1 MSPLAAG
8 VALMA
13 LAMILLPA
21 GDAVAKHLTA
31 ITAYGAGFLAWSR
44 FVVGLALVAPAAAAG
59 GQFRGLGAMFL
70 VRQALR
76 GGLVASA
83 ITCVINAVETAPLA
97 DVYGAF
103 FVGPTAAIVLAR
115 LLLKEPVRP
124 GEWVAVLLGFA
135 GVLLIVRPTG
145 TISPGLL
152 WALASGL
159 SFGGFLVATRWA
171 AGTAPPLAQLS
182 GQLFFG
188 FAFLLPLG
196 VGDLGRFGI
205 EAPGW
210 LVLMALFSALANL
223 LQLFAVRHARAVV
236 LAPVIYVQL
245 IVATAF
251 GWVLFGDRP
260 DGWTLA
266 GLGVLLVAG
275 LCRVPLRRRR
285 LPAEVPADG

>member
-1 MSPLAAG
+1 MTSPAAG
-8 VALMA
+8 IALMA
-13 LAMILLPA
+13 LAMVLLPA

-31 ITAYGAGFLAWSR
+31 TTAYGAGFLAWSR

-59 GQFRGLGAMFL
+59 GQLRGLSPMFL
-70 VRQALR
+70 LRQAIR
-76 GGLVASA
+76 GGLVAAA
-83 ITCVINAVETAPLA
+83 ITFVINAVETAPLA

-115 LLLKEPVRP
+115 LLLKEVVRP
-124 GEWVAVLLGFA
+124 REWVAVLLGFA

-171 AGTAPPLAQLS
+171 AGTAPPLAQLT

-196 VGDLGRFGI
+196 IGDVVSFGI

-210 LVLMALFSALANL
+210 LVTMALVSALANL

-236 LAPVIYVQL
+236 LAPVVYLQL
-245 IVATAF
+245 VAATAF
-251 GWVLFGDRP
+251 GWTLFGDRP
-260 DGWTLA
+260 DGWTFAGLAVILLA
-266 GLGVLLVAG
+266 GLA
-275 LCRVPLRRRR
+275 RVPLGRRR
-285 LPAEVPADG
+285 PAGRVERG

>member
-1 MSPLAAG
+1 MNSPAAG

-13 LAMILLPA
+13 LAMVLLPA
-21 GDAVAKHLTA
+21 GDAIAKHLTA

-59 GQFRGLGAMFL
+59 GQFRGLGPMFL
-70 VRQALR
+70 LRQAIR
-76 GGLVASA
+76 GGLVAGA
-83 ITCVINAVETAPLA
+83 IVFVINAVKSAPLA

-115 LLLKEPVRP
+115 LLLHEPVRP
-124 GEWVAVLLGFA
+124 REWVAVLLGFA

-145 TISPGLL
+145 AVGPGLL
-152 WALASGL
+152 WALAAGL

-171 AGTAPPLAQLS
+171 AGTAPPLAQLA

-196 VGDLGRFGI
+196 IGDLLRVGI

-210 LVLMALFSALANL
+210 LVAMALSSALANL
-223 LQLFAVRHARAVV
+223 LQLLAVRHAGAVV
-236 LAPVIYVQL
+236 LAPVVYLQ
-245 IVATAF
+245 IVAATAF
-251 GWVLFGDRP
+251 GWALFGDRP
-260 DGWTLA
+260 DGWTFA
-266 GLGVLLVAG
+266 GLCVILLAG
-275 LCRVPLRRRR
+275 LCRVPSRRRAG
-285 LPAEVPADG
+285 PPDVTA

>member
-1 MSPLAAG
+1 
-8 VALMA
+8 MA

-21 GDAVAKHLTA
+21 GDAIAKHLTA
-31 ITAYGAGFLAWSR
+31 LTAYGAGFLAWSR
-44 FVVGLALVAPAAAAG
+44 FAVGLALVAPAAAAG
-59 GQFRGLGAMFL
+59 GQLRGLDAMFL

-83 ITCVINAVETAPLA
+83 ITCVINAVEAAPLA

-115 LLLKEPVRP
+115 LLLHEPVRP

-135 GVLLIVRPTG
+135 GVLLVVRPTG
-145 TISPGLL
+145 AVSPGLV
-152 WALASGL
+152 WALAAGL
-159 SFGGFLVATRWA
+159 CFGGFLVATRWA
-171 AGTAPPLAQLS
+171 AGTAPPMAQLA

-196 VGDLGRFGI
+196 IGDLLRFGI

-210 LVLMALFSALANL
+210 LIAMALFSALANL

-236 LAPVIYVQL
+236 LAPVVYLQ
-245 IVATAF
+245 IVAATAF
-251 GWVLFGDRP
+251 GWALFGDRP
-260 DGWTLA
+260 DGWTFA
-266 GLGVLLVAG
+266 GLLVILTAG
-275 LCRVPLRRRR
+275 LCRVPLRRRA
-285 LPAEVPADG
+285 AEPS

>member
-1 MSPLAAG
+1 MTSPAVG
-8 VALMA
+8 IALMA
-13 LAMILLPA
+13 LAMVLLPA
-21 GDAVAKHLTA
+21 GDACAKHLTA

-59 GQFRGLGAMFL
+59 GQLRGLGPMFL
-70 VRQALR
+70 LRQAIR

-83 ITCVINAVETAPLA
+83 ITCVINAVASAPLA

-115 LLLKEPVRP
+115 LILNETVRP
-124 GEWVAVLLGFA
+124 REWVAVLLGFA

-145 TISPGLL
+145 TVSPGLL
-152 WALASGL
+152 WALAAGL

-171 AGTAPPLAQLS
+171 AGTAPPMAQLT

-188 FAFLLPLG
+188 FAFLAPLG
-196 VGDLGRFGI
+196 IGDFQRLGI

-210 LVLMALFSALANL
+210 LVAMALFSAVANL

-236 LAPVIYVQL
+236 LAPVVYLQL
-245 IVATAF
+245 VAATVL
-251 GWVLFGDRP
+251 GWALFGDRP
-260 DGWTLA
+260 DGWTFAGLAVILLA
-266 GLGVLLVAG
+266 GLL
-275 LCRVPLRRRR
+275 RVPLRRPR
-285 LPAEVPADG
+285 PDMAG

>member
-1 MSPLAAG
+1 MTSPAAG
-8 VALMA
+8 IALMA

-59 GQFRGLGAMFL
+59 GQLRGLGPMFL

-83 ITCVINAVETAPLA
+83 ITCVINAVKTAPLA

-124 GEWVAVLLGFA
+124 REWAAVLLGFA
-135 GVLLIVRPTG
+135 GVLLVVRPTG
-145 TISPGLL
+145 TVSPGLL
-152 WALASGL
+152 WALGAGL

-171 AGTAPPLAQLS
+171 AGTAPPMAQLT

-196 VGDLGRFGI
+196 LGDLLRHGI

-210 LVLMALFSALANL
+210 LIVMALSSALANL
-223 LQLFAVRHARAVV
+223 LQLFAVRHAGAVV
-236 LAPVIYVQL
+236 LAPVVYLQ
-245 IVATAF
+245 IVAATAF
-251 GWVLFGDRP
+251 GWALFGDRP
-260 DGWTLA
+260 DGWTFAGLAVILLA
-266 GLGVLLVAG
+266 GMF
-275 LCRVPLRRRR
+275 RVPMLRRERR
-285 LPAEVPADG
+285 TR